1 MKKLILSFGLL
12 HVIAMSG
19 AHADDG
25 AELHQNIHDMRIL
38 MEQSNAQTEF
48 NARKAMIGVYVG
60 GSKNAPGISEMRK
73 TINQSFRQLETRMPC
88 LGAEVNVS
96 DGGQAILICGNNN
109 GLATN
114 DKQVNTNEN
123 NIVLPPLPPEEVSP

>member
-1 MKKLILSFGLL
+1 MKRLILGIGLL
-12 HVIAMSG
+12 QVIAMSG
-19 AHADDG
+19 AHADDA

-38 MEQSNAQTEF
+38 MEQSNAQAEYES
-48 NARKAMIGVYVG
+48 RKAVIGLYAG

-73 TINQSFRQLETRMPC
+73 TINQSFQHLETRMPC

-96 DGGQAILICGNNN
+96 DGGQAILICGDNN

-114 DKQVNTNEN
+114 DKQENTNETK
-123 NIVLPPLPPEEVSP
+123 IVLPPLPTEEVSQ